1 MGDIILLMGVF
12 LALTP
17 GVMSRFV
24 AGVAFLV
31 AILDD
36 GVRAPRFF
44 FVDGGKALLLLSNP
58 TPVRKNKRSGA

>member
-31 AILDD
+31 AILDN

-44 FVDGGKALLLLSNP
+44 FVDGG
-58 TPVRKNKRSGA
+58 VSGGLVWSKSPQQSQ